1 MESLNR
7 MAIELADEAIDFADE
22 LNIGVQDLD
31 NGATVLDFGVDHTG
45 GLEAGLLLS
54 EIQTAG
60 LATLGSTVDSVAGTT
75 RTAVELSTDH
85 PALALLCS
93 SKAGWEISLDGFEA
107 LGSGPARALVA
118 EEAAFDRVG
127 YVDAFDL
134 TVLTLESETLPTES
148 VAARIADRAGVPTDG
163 VYLPTYQTASAAGS
177 VSAAARA
184 TELAVFR
191 LVEEGYNPLD
201 VERATGVAPV
211 APVAGDESTAI
222 GRTTDAVVYGG
233 EVHLSVS
240 SPLDTGPDVNLA
252 STAAAEYDRP
262 LDEVLGETDEDVS
275 AVPASV
281 FAPAQVTIDV
291 VGGETYVEG
300 TRHEET
306 LAESFG
312 L

>member
-1 MESLNR
+1 MESINR

-22 LNIGVQDLD
+22 LNIGVRDLE
-31 NGATVLDFGVDHTG
+31 NGATVLDFGVDHRG

-60 LATLGSTVDSVAGTT
+60 LATLSSRLGSIGDTP
-75 RTAVELSTDH
+75 RTIVELSTDH

-93 SKAGWEISLDGFEA
+93 AKAGWEISLEGYEA

-127 YVDAFDL
+127 YSDAFDL
-134 TVLTLESETLPTES
+134 TVLALESESLPTEE
-148 VAARIADRAGVPTDG
+148 VASRIATRAGVSTDG
-163 VYLPTYQTASAAGS
+163 VYLPTYRTASAAGS

-184 TELAVFR
+184 AELSVFR
-191 LVEEGYNPLD
+191 LVEQGYDPLD
-201 VERATGVAPV
+201 IERVSGTAPV
-211 APVAGDESTAI
+211 APVAADESTAI
-222 GRTTDAVVYGG
+222 GRTTDAVAYGG
-233 EVHLSVS
+233 RVHVTVS
-240 SPLDTGPDVNLA
+240 SDLNLGGNLTLT
-252 STAAAEYDRP
+252 STAASEYGRT
-262 LDEVLGETDEDVS
+262 LDEVLGETDEDVA

-281 FAPAQVTIDV
+281 FGPAQVTVDV
-291 VGGETYVEG
+291 VGGPTYVAG
-300 TRHEET
+300 DVHEDI